1 MIYKCSFLLMT
12 INYLKAVSQGR
23 CPRPQLGSR
32 SRLLFMPPDKV
43 YLPGDSPGFI
53 STLPVNTQHP
63 TPMLGSL
70 FVGRA
75 EHTFL
80 D

>member
-53 STLPVNTQHP
+53 STLPVNTQHQCQAAW
-63 TPMLGSL
+63 TG
-70 FVGRA
+70 GA
-75 EHTFL
+75 EQTFL